1 MTKERFERTA
11 AAMTTQ
17 FPLKTAAPAA
27 NGPVEIAPDAIENSP
42 PPSQPQRM
50 SERRTSLVGGL
61 LVAIGPVSLALYTP
75 AMPALVS
82 AFGTSEATV
91 KLTLSLYFGGFAATQ
106 LVCGPLSDAFGR
118 RRITILFMLLYLAGS
133 LLAVVAPSIGWLL
146 AARLV
151 QGIGA
156 SVGIATARA
165 IVRDQFTGERSARI
179 MAAISIILAIGPALS
194 PTIGGLALHL
204 SGWHAIFVV
213 MVVFGLGIIAVAVFV
228 MKETVH
234 PDPTLIHPGRLL
246 GSYRRILGHP
256 EFLASAFTLGGSVG
270 TLYTLATI
278 LPFVLIGRAGLT
290 PAEFGIGM
298 LGQSGLFLSGSL
310 ALRYLM
316 RDRPAQRLVGPGLV
330 LMGLASIALVVS
342 TLVLAPSYL
351 SIMGPIG
358 VYAFGIAFVIPAM
371 TTASLAPFPT
381 IAGAASA
388 ALGFIQMSMG
398 LLGGLAS
405 AALGDPVEAI
415 RIIVPALALVSIAG
429 FLAHRRIAAQ
439 TPGPAEPDVDA
450 PGT

>member
-1 MTKERFERTA
+1 MNTPATPTIEPAAGPKAERAPPA
-11 AAMTTQ
+11 AAMAS
-17 FPLKTAAPAA
+17 PDRPAS
-27 NGPVEIAPDAIENSP
+27 E
-42 PPSQPQRM
+42 PQRM

-61 LVAIGPVSLALYTP
+61 LVAIGPVSMALYTP
-75 AMPALVS
+75 AMPALVE

-118 RRITILFMLLYLAGS
+118 RRITVLFMLLYLAGS
-133 LLAVVAPSIGWLL
+133 VIAVLAPTIGWLL
-146 AARLV
+146 AARLI

-179 MAAISIILAIGPALS
+179 MTTISIILAIGPALS

-204 SGWHAIFVV
+204 SGWHAIFGV
-213 MVVFGLGIIAVAVFV
+213 MVAFGLGIIAVALAV
-228 MKETVH
+228 MKETAH
-234 PDPTLIHPGRLL
+234 PDPGLIRPARLL
-246 GSYRRILGHP
+246 GSYRRILGDP
-256 EFLASAFTLGGSVG
+256 GFLASAFTLGGSVG

-278 LPFVLIGRAGLT
+278 LPFVLIGRAGLS

-298 LGQSGLFLSGSL
+298 LGQSGMFLSGSL
-310 ALRYLM
+310 ALRLLM
-316 RDRPAQRLVGPGLV
+316 RNRPAQRLVGPGLA
-330 LMGLASIALVVS
+330 LMAAGSVALVAS
-342 TLVLAPSYL
+342 TLVLSPSYL
-351 SIMGPIG
+351 SIMAPIG

-405 AALGDPVEAI
+405 AALGDPVEAV
-415 RIIVPALALVSIAG
+415 RIVVPTLALVAIAG
-429 FLAHRRIAAQ
+429 FFAHRRLASRMPAP
-439 TPGPAEPDVDA
+439 TGPTVDA
-450 PGT
+450 PET